1 MVLFSIKKIY
11 ETLETYD
18 ILKTLSMNFVK
29 TIPLPDVFS
38 TFFSG
43 PVNTR
48 KGNSMKMHQMF
59 SVRTTLAKFKKKRNI
74 YRSFR
79 NFCLRKTRLEKWHNY
94 LDAILFERL
103 CFQSISVFRTCTQ
116 TDAKP
121 AFCKSSGLK
130 RIFRKL
136 SFHDGRPNR
145 KNKPAFFKFLSEV
158 QTELRFLQMW

>member
-1 MVLFSIKKIY
+1 
-11 ETLETYD
+11 
-18 ILKTLSMNFVK
+18 MNFVK
-29 TIPLPDVFS
+29 TVFLCQTYFQLSSQAPS
-38 TFFSG
+38 TLGREIQWKCIKCFLSALRWR
-43 PVNTR
+43 N
-48 KGNSMKMHQMF
+48 
-59 SVRTTLAKFKKKRNI
+59 FKKTQH

>member
-1 MVLFSIKKIY
+1 MKHSRHMIFWKHYRWTSSKLFLCQTYFQLSSQAPSTLGREIQWKCIKCF
-11 ETLETYD
+11 
-18 ILKTLSMNFVK
+18 LSALRWRN
-29 TIPLPDVFS
+29 L
-38 TFFSG
+38 
-43 PVNTR
+43 
-48 KGNSMKMHQMF
+48 
-59 SVRTTLAKFKKKRNI
+59 KKKRNI

-94 LDAILFERL
+94 LDAILSERL

>member
-1 MVLFSIKKIY
+1 MKHSRHMIFWKHYRWTSSKLF
-11 ETLETYD
+11 LCQTYFQ
-18 ILKTLSMNFVK
+18 LSSLLLIFN
-29 TIPLPDVFS
+29 
-38 TFFSG
+38 
-43 PVNTR
+43 
-48 KGNSMKMHQMF
+48 F

-94 LDAILFERL
+94 LDAILSERL